1 MVVLAVISYFAV
13 ASVAVVV
20 VSILVHQDGPFDLV
34 SSCILGMLAGLIW
47 PLTVLFYVLRVAVK
61 RVTDKTNEL

>member
-20 VSILVHQDGPFDLV
+20 VSIMVHQDDPFDLV

-47 PLTVLFYVLRVAVK
+47 PLTVLFYVLMVAVK